1 MSVPVS
7 VLLDESNL
15 RPFSEALRGA
25 SGALRDGQERLDVAR
40 QAERCL
46 ALVNVEHAP
55 EFVRSRLSLIPA
67 MSALLRDQR
76 WQAPLAASR
85 EIAGALAYFTDQCD
99 LIPDAS
105 PQFGLLD
112 DALII
117 ELALRHNL
125 AEWREWL
132 SFDAARK
139 AQRDIAHVLTREDWL
154 SMSERQRS
162 QLAQRPTWKRF
173 LRPVED
179 GRFLVH

>member
-7 VLLDESNL
+7 LLLDESNL
-15 RPFSEALRGA
+15 RPFSEALRDA
-25 SGALRDGQERLDVAR
+25 TAVLRDDRDRLDVAR

-46 ALVNVEHAP
+46 AMLDVQHAP
-55 EFVRSRLSLIPA
+55 EFVSSRLSLIPA

-76 WQAPLAASR
+76 WQAPDEASR

-125 AEWREWL
+125 AEWRQWQR
-132 SFDAARK
+132 FDAARK
-139 AQRDIAHVLTREDWL
+139 AQRDIAQVLTREDWL

-162 QLAQRPTWKRF
+162 QLAQRPSWKRF
-173 LRPVED
+173 SRPVED
-179 GRFLVH
+179 RPFQVH

>member
-7 VLLDESNL
+7 LLLDESNL
-15 RPFSEALRGA
+15 RPFTEALRDATGV
-25 SGALRDGQERLDVAR
+25 LRDDRDRLDVAR

-46 ALVNVEHAP
+46 ALVDVAHAP

-76 WQAPLAASR
+76 WQAPVTASR

-99 LIPDAS
+99 LIHDAS

-125 AEWREWL
+125 AEWRQWQR
-132 SFDAARK
+132 FDAACK
-139 AQRDIAHVLTREDWL
+139 AQRDIAQVLTREDWL
-154 SMSERQRS
+154 SLSERQRA
-162 QLAQRPTWKRF
+162 QLSQRPSWKRF
-173 LRPVED
+173 SRQVED
-179 GRFLVH
+179 ERFLVH

>member
-1 MSVPVS
+1 MSVSVS
-7 VLLDESNL
+7 LLLDESNL
-15 RPFSEALRGA
+15 QPFSEALRSATGV
-25 SGALRDGQERLDVAR
+25 LRDDRDRLDVAR

-46 ALVNVEHAP
+46 ALVDVAHAP

-76 WQAPLAASR
+76 WQAPVTASQ

-125 AEWREWL
+125 AEWRQWL
-132 SFDAARK
+132 RFDAARQ
-139 AQRDIAHVLTREDWL
+139 AQRDIAMVLTREDWL
-154 SMSERQRS
+154 SMSERQRA
-162 QLAQRPTWKRF
+162 QLSQRPSWKRF
-173 LRPVED
+173 SRRVED